1 MTSDLTS
8 ATVPGPAT
16 EAPGADVEAFDPVTA
31 TTDGDTVTTDAD
43 TVTTGA
49 AADHPSTAA
58 VTNSGVTP
66 PTAHVAPPPVQSAR
80 AKAIE
85 RTVGVLALVGTGF
98 TVWLGLWVTPPD
110 KVQGDLVRLVYIHPG
125 VAWVA
130 LYLAFGL
137 AAVSSLLYLWPR
149 TRSLFWDRLAAAAVE
164 VGVIYNICTLVSGSI
179 WGKPTWGVW
188 WAWDARLT
196 LTAVLLVLFLG
207 YLALRRIPAEP
218 EVRARRSA
226 FVALFAALDV
236 PLVHFSVDW
245 WNTLHQGATV
255 LNPGLSLK
263 IHGSMAWTLL
273 LGFVALT
280 LAFVWML
287 LVRYRI
293 GVLEDWLD
301 ANELDMA
308 LAERQSEGGGP
319 VGGLAG
325 APTRGPA
332 ADRVG
337 AA

>member
-1 MTSDLTS
+1 MTDNSTTT
-8 ATVPGPAT
+8 TVAEAFGPGPAAHPPT
-16 EAPGADVEAFDPVTA
+16 TVA
-31 TTDGDTVTTDAD
+31 TNT
-43 TVTTGA
+43 
-49 AADHPSTAA
+49 
-58 VTNSGVTP
+58 GVTP
-66 PTAHVAPPPVQSAR
+66 SPVQSPR
-80 AKAIE
+80 SRMVE
-85 RTVGVLALVGTGF
+85 RTIGILALVGTIA
-98 TVWLGLWVTPPD
+98 TVWLGIWVTPPD

-164 VGVIYNICTLVSGSI
+164 VGVVFNVCTLVSGSI
-179 WGKPTWGVW
+179 WGRPTWGVW

-196 LTAVLLVLFLG
+196 STAVLLVLFLG
-207 YLALRRIPAEP
+207 YLALRRVPAEP

-226 FVALFAALDV
+226 FVALFAAVDI
-236 PLVHFSVDW
+236 PIIHFSVNW

-255 LNPGLSLK
+255 LNPNLSAK

-280 LAFVWML
+280 LVFVWML
-287 LVRYRI
+287 LVRFRI
-293 GVLEDWLD
+293 GVLEDWLG
-301 ANELDMA
+301 ANELDLA
-308 LAERQSEGGGP
+308 LAERQSEGTGP
-319 VGGLAG
+319 LDGS
-325 APTRGPA
+325 A

>member
-1 MTSDLTS
+1 MTDDQSSSTGTIPHPQTS
-8 ATVPGPAT
+8 V
-16 EAPGADVEAFDPVTA
+16 APNT
-31 TTDGDTVTTDAD
+31 
-43 TVTTGA
+43 
-49 AADHPSTAA
+49 
-58 VTNSGVTP
+58 GVTL
-66 PTAHVAPPPVQSAR
+66 APVQSSRAR
-80 AKAIE
+80 MTEYII
-85 RTVGVLALVGTGF
+85 GILALVGTVA

-149 TRSLFWDRLAAAAVE
+149 TRSLFWDRLAAASVE
-164 VGVIYNICTLVSGSI
+164 VGVVFNVCTLVSGSI

-188 WAWDARLT
+188 WVWDARLT
-196 LTAVLLVLFLG
+196 LTAVLLIMFLG
-207 YLALRRIPAEP
+207 YMALRRVPAEP

-226 FVALFAALDV
+226 FVALFAAVDV
-236 PLVHFSVDW
+236 PLVHFSVNW

-255 LNPGLSLK
+255 LNANLSPQ

-280 LAFVWML
+280 LVFVWML

-293 GVLEDWLD
+293 GVLEDWLAD
-301 ANELDMA
+301 NELDLA
-308 LAERQSEGGGP
+308 LAERQSEGA
-319 VGGLAG
+319 GLSDKS
-325 APTRGPA
+325 PTNQG
-332 ADRVG
+332 G

>member
-1 MTSDLTS
+1 MTRDLTTAPVDGS
-8 ATVPGPAT
+8 AVTHP
-16 EAPGADVEAFDPVTA
+16 PV
-31 TTDGDTVTTDAD
+31 
-43 TVTTGA
+43 GA
-49 AADHPSTAA
+49 A
-58 VTNSGVTP
+58 TNTRVSPP
-66 PTAHVAPPPVQSAR
+66 PTTSTSAR
-80 AKAIE
+80 RTE
-85 RTVGVLALVGTGF
+85 RSIGLLALVGTAA

-137 AAVSSLLYLWPR
+137 AAVASLLYLWPR

-164 VGVIYNICTLVSGSI
+164 VGVVFNICTLVSGSI

-196 LTAVLLVLFLG
+196 STAVLLVLFLG
-207 YLALRRIPAEP
+207 YLALRRVPAEP

-226 FVALFAALDV
+226 FVALFAAVDI
-236 PLVHFSVDW
+236 PIIHFSVDW

-255 LNPGLSLK
+255 LNANLSPQ

-280 LAFVWML
+280 LVFVWML

-293 GVLEDWLD
+293 GALEDWLA
-301 ANELDMA
+301 ANELDLA
-308 LAERQSEGGGP
+308 LAERQAEGVAPGVAPDGSGP
-319 VGGLAG
+319 TDDL
-325 APTRGPA
+325 PTGRLGVA
-332 ADRVG
+332 
-337 AA
+337 